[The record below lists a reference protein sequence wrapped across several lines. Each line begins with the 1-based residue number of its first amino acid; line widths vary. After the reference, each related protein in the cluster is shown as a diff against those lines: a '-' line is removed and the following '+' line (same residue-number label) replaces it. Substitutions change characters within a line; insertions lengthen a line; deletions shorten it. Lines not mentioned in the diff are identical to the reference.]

1 MPNGWRAERQ
11 CGREN
16 SPSFAAH
23 EITTG
28 RDNEDWDNSRGWGD
42 RSRDPWSNDRQA
54 QPSFGDRP
62 ARARSGPAIS
72 SGPETEAR
80 VKWFNSEKG
89 FGFVELTDGSGEAFL
104 HVSAVERA
112 GHSVLEPG
120 TTLIVRTGQGQR
132 GPQVTE
138 VLSVDASTA
147 EPEAPRS
154 SRPRGSSSGP
164 HAFGGS
170 RPQGRAV
177 DLSGAR
183 EGRGTVKWY
192 NAEKGFGFIT
202 PDDGGQDLFVHRSTV
217 EHSGGTDLP
226 EGLRVRVKI
235 IAGQKGPE
243 VGEIELE

>member
-1 MPNGWRAERQ
+1 M
-11 CGREN
+11 
-16 SPSFAAH
+16 
-23 EITTG
+23 G

-42 RSRDPWSNDRQA
+42 RSCDPWSTDRRA

-112 GHSVLEPG
+112 GYSVLEPG

-138 VLSVDASTA
+138 VVSVDASTA

-154 SRPRGSSSGP
+154 SRPRGASSGP

-170 RPQGRAV
+170 RPQGRVV
-177 DLSGAR
+177 DLSGVR

-217 EHSGGTDLP
+217 ERSGGTDLP

-243 VGEIELE
+243 AGEIVPE

>member
-1 MPNGWRAERQ
+1 
-11 CGREN
+11 
-16 SPSFAAH
+16 
-23 EITTG
+23 
-28 RDNEDWDNSRGWGD
+28 
-42 RSRDPWSNDRQA
+42 
-54 QPSFGDRP
+54 
-62 ARARSGPAIS
+62 
-72 SGPETEAR
+72 
-80 VKWFNSEKG
+80 VKWFNAEKG

-112 GHSVLEPG
+112 GYSVLEPG

-138 VLSVDASTA
+138 VVSVDASTA

-170 RPQGRAV
+170 RTQGRVV
-177 DLSGAR
+177 DHSGAR

-235 IAGQKGPE
+235 VEGQKGPE
-243 VGEIELE
+243 AGEIELE

>member
-1 MPNGWRAERQ
+1 M
-11 CGREN
+11 
-16 SPSFAAH
+16 
-23 EITTG
+23 G
-28 RDNEDWDNSRGWGD
+28 RDNDYRDNRRGRGD
-42 RSRDPWSNDRQA
+42 NLRDPWSNDRRA

-62 ARARSGPAIS
+62 ARARSGPAVS

-154 SRPRGSSSGP
+154 SRSRGASSGP
-164 HAFGGS
+164 RGFGGA
-170 RPQGRAV
+170 RPQGRVV
-177 DLSGAR
+177 DLSDAR

-202 PDDGGQDLFVHRSTV
+202 PDDGGKDLFVHRSTV
-217 EHSGGTDLP
+217 ERSGGTDLP
-226 EGLRVRVKI
+226 EGMRVRVKI
-235 IAGQKGPE
+235 IEGQKGPE
-243 VGEIELE
+243 AGEVEPE